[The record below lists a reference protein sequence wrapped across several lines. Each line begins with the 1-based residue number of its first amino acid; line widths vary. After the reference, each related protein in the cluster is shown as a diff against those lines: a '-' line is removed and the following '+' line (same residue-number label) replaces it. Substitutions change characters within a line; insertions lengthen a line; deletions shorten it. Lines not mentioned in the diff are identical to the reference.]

1 MNVKLSVWFYGL
13 YVRKGQ
19 LCTRLSSLMM
29 KSGSLRGSRIC
40 FHGSRWVFL
49 SQLIFRVEEG
59 RWQYIESHH
68 VDVVVSDIEM
78 PDLSGIELCER
89 ISGMPVRIVF
99 ISSYQN
105 YEYFRSAIRYKVEDY
120 LLKPIR
126 FQELS
131 ECFSKI
137 REELDEENHVSAEAP
152 VAYYDQIVREV
163 KNYIEQHYQDASQN
177 EAAALVG
184 MSSGY
189 LSRIFKE
196 KSGKGF
202 MEYLTE
208 VRMKKA
214 CELLD
219 NIQFKSYDV
228 AYYVGYDNPKNF
240 SRAFKAYLGMTPK
253 EYRSHKGING

>member
-1 MNVKLSVWFYGL
+1 MYKIVIIDDEEKIAEGIANLFPWEQMGFSVAAFF
-13 YVRKGQ
+13 Q
-19 LCTRLSSLMM
+19 
-29 KSGSLRGSRIC
+29 SGKKAL
-40 FHGSRWVFL
+40 
-49 SQLIFRVEEG
+49 E
-59 RWQYIESHH
+59 YIESHS
-68 VDVVVSDIEM
+68 VDVLVSDIEM
-78 PDLSGIELCER
+78 PDLSGLALCER
-89 ISGMPVRIVF
+89 LVGSPIRIVF

-120 LLKPIR
+120 LLKPIK

-131 ECFSKI
+131 ECFRKI
-137 REELDEENHVSAEAP
+137 KESLDEENHVQKEAP

-163 KNYIEQHYQDASQN
+163 KNYIEQNYRDASQN
-177 EAAALVG
+177 EAAVLVG

-189 LSRIFKE
+189 LSKIFKE

-214 CELLD
+214 CELLG
-219 NIQFKSYDV
+219 NIQYKSYDV

-240 SRAFKAYLGMTPK
+240 SRAFKAYYGMTPK

>member
-1 MNVKLSVWFYGL
+1 MNPGYKKHFFEGGSMYKIIIIDDEEKIAEGIAHLFPWEQMGFTVAAYFQSG
-13 YVRKGQ
+13 RKA
-19 LCTRLSSLMM
+19 LEYL
-29 KSGSLRGSRIC
+29 KA
-40 FHGSRWVFL
+40 HP
-49 SQLIFRVEEG
+49 
-59 RWQYIESHH
+59 
-68 VDVVVSDIEM
+68 VDVLVSDIEM
-78 PDLSGIELCER
+78 PDISGLELCER
-89 ISGMPVRIVF
+89 LSETSVRIVF

-120 LLKPIR
+120 LLKPIK

-131 ECFSKI
+131 ECFGKI
-137 REELDEENHVSAEAP
+137 KEELDRENHASAEAP

-163 KNYIEQHYQDASQN
+163 KNYIEQHYRDASQD

-196 KSGKGF
+196 KSGQGF

-240 SRAFKAYLGMTPK
+240 SRAFKAHFGMTPK
-253 EYRSHKGING
+253 EYRSHRGIKGT

>member
-1 MNVKLSVWFYGL
+1 MYKIIIIDDEEKIAEGIAHLFPWEQMGFSVAAYF
-13 YVRKGQ
+13 R
-19 LCTRLSSLMM
+19 
-29 KSGSLRGSRIC
+29 SGKKAL
-40 FHGSRWVFL
+40 
-49 SQLIFRVEEG
+49 E
-59 RWQYIESHH
+59 YIREHP
-68 VDVVVSDIEM
+68 VDVLVSDIEM
-78 PDLSGIELCER
+78 PDLSGLALCEHLTGSA
-89 ISGMPVRIVF
+89 IRIVF

-120 LLKPIR
+120 LLKPIK

-131 ECFSKI
+131 ECFRKI
-137 REELDEENHVSAEAP
+137 KEELDEENHVPEETP

-163 KNYIEQHYQDASQN
+163 KHYIEQNYRDASQN
-177 EAAALVG
+177 EAAVLVG

-189 LSRIFKE
+189 LSKIFKE

-208 VRMKKA
+208 IRMQKA

-240 SRAFKAYLGMTPK
+240 SRAFKAYYGMTPK

>member
-1 MNVKLSVWFYGL
+1 MYKIIIIDDEEKIAEGIAHLFPWEQMGFSVAAYFQSG
-13 YVRKGQ
+13 RKA
-19 LCTRLSSLMM
+19 LE
-29 KSGSLRGSRIC
+29 
-40 FHGSRWVFL
+40 FL
-49 SQLIFRVEEG
+49 KNN
-59 RWQYIESHH
+59 H
-68 VDVVVSDIEM
+68 VDVLVSDIEM
-78 PDLSGIELCER
+78 PDISGLELCEKLSEDS
-89 ISGMPVRIVF
+89 IRIVF

-120 LLKPIR
+120 LLKPIK

-131 ECFSKI
+131 ECFRKI
-137 REELDEENHVSAEAP
+137 KEKLDQENHSAQDSP
-152 VAYYDQIVREV
+152 VAYYDQIIREV

-189 LSRIFKE
+189 LSKIFKE

-219 NIQFKSYDV
+219 NIQYKSYDV

-240 SRAFKAYLGMTPK
+240 SRAFKAYFGMTPK

>member
-1 MNVKLSVWFYGL
+1 MYEIIIIDDEERIAEGIAHLFPWEQMGFSVAAYF
-13 YVRKGQ
+13 Q
-19 LCTRLSSLMM
+19 
-29 KSGSLRGSRIC
+29 SGRRAL
-40 FHGSRWVFL
+40 
-49 SQLIFRVEEG
+49 
-59 RWQYIESHH
+59 QYIESHH

-152 VAYYDQIVREV
+152 VANYDQIVREV

>member
-1 MNVKLSVWFYGL
+1 MIQGGGTMYKIIIVDDEEKIAEGIAHLFPWEQMGFSVEAYFRSA
-13 YVRKGQ
+13 RKA
-19 LCTRLSSLMM
+19 
-29 KSGSLRGSRIC
+29 
-40 FHGSRWVFL
+40 
-49 SQLIFRVEEG
+49 VEYLE
-59 RWQYIESHH
+59 RHQ
-68 VDVVVSDIEM
+68 VDVLVSDIEM
-78 PDLSGIELCER
+78 PDISGLELCER
-89 ISGMPVRIVF
+89 LSGGSVRIVF

-105 YEYFRSAIRYKVEDY
+105 YEYFRSAIHYKVEDY
-120 LLKPIR
+120 LLKPIK
-126 FQELS
+126 FQELR
-131 ECFSKI
+131 ECFRKI
-137 REELDEENHVSAEAP
+137 KEELDEENNAMPDAP

-163 KNYIEQHYQDASQN
+163 KNYIEQNYREASQN

-189 LSRIFKE
+189 LSKIFKE
-196 KSGKGF
+196 KSGQGF

-253 EYRSHKGING
+253 EYRSRKGING

>member
-1 MNVKLSVWFYGL
+1 MIQGGGTMYKIIIVDDEEKIAEGIAHLFPWEQMGFSVEAYFRSA
-13 YVRKGQ
+13 RKA
-19 LCTRLSSLMM
+19 
-29 KSGSLRGSRIC
+29 
-40 FHGSRWVFL
+40 
-49 SQLIFRVEEG
+49 VEYLEHY
-59 RWQYIESHH
+59 Q
-68 VDVVVSDIEM
+68 VDVLVSDIEM
-78 PDLSGIELCER
+78 PDISGLELCER
-89 ISGMPVRIVF
+89 LSGGSVRIVF

-105 YEYFRSAIRYKVEDY
+105 YEYFRSAIHYKVEDY
-120 LLKPIR
+120 LLKPIK
-126 FQELS
+126 FQELR
-131 ECFSKI
+131 ECFRKI
-137 REELDEENHVSAEAP
+137 KEELDEENNAMPDAP

-163 KNYIEQHYQDASQN
+163 KNYIEQNYREASQN

-189 LSRIFKE
+189 LSKIFKE
-196 KSGKGF
+196 KSGQGF

-253 EYRSHKGING
+253 EYRSRKGING

>member
-1 MNVKLSVWFYGL
+1 MRKMFWCVFFLYEGGGTMYKIIIIDDEEKIAEGMAHLFPWEQMGFSVEAYFQSG
-13 YVRKGQ
+13 RKAIEY
-19 LCTRLSSLMM
+19 L
-29 KSGSLRGSRIC
+29 
-40 FHGSRWVFL
+40 
-49 SQLIFRVEEG
+49 
-59 RWQYIESHH
+59 ESHP
-68 VDVVVSDIEM
+68 VDVLVSDIEM
-78 PDLSGIELCER
+78 PDISGLELCEHLLGSSIR
-89 ISGMPVRIVF
+89 VVF

-120 LLKPIR
+120 LLKPIK
-126 FQELS
+126 FQELR
-131 ECFSKI
+131 ECFRKI
-137 REELDEENHVSAEAP
+137 KEELDEENHASQDAS

-163 KNYIEQHYQDASQN
+163 KNYIEQHYKDASQN

-189 LSRIFKE
+189 LSKIFKE

-253 EYRSHKGING
+253 EYRNHKGISG

>member
-1 MNVKLSVWFYGL
+1 MYKIIIVDDEEKIAEGIAHLFPWEQMGFSVEAYFRSA
-13 YVRKGQ
+13 RKA
-19 LCTRLSSLMM
+19 LEYL
-29 KSGSLRGSRIC
+29 
-40 FHGSRWVFL
+40 
-49 SQLIFRVEEG
+49 
-59 RWQYIESHH
+59 ESHQ
-68 VDVVVSDIEM
+68 VDVLVSDIEM
-78 PDLSGIELCER
+78 PDISGLELCER
-89 ISGMPVRIVF
+89 LSGGSVRIVF

-105 YEYFRSAIRYKVEDY
+105 YEYFRSAIHYKVEDY
-120 LLKPIR
+120 LLKPIK
-126 FQELS
+126 FQELR
-131 ECFSKI
+131 ECFRKI
-137 REELDEENHVSAEAP
+137 KEELDEENNAMPDAP

-163 KNYIEQHYQDASQN
+163 KNYIEQNYREASQN

-189 LSRIFKE
+189 LSKIFKE
-196 KSGKGF
+196 KSGQGF

-253 EYRSHKGING
+253 EYRSRKGING

>member
-1 MNVKLSVWFYGL
+1 MYKIIIIDDEEKIAEGIAHLFPWEQMGFSVAAYF
-13 YVRKGQ
+13 R
-19 LCTRLSSLMM
+19 
-29 KSGSLRGSRIC
+29 SGKKAL
-40 FHGSRWVFL
+40 
-49 SQLIFRVEEG
+49 E
-59 RWQYIESHH
+59 YIREHP
-68 VDVVVSDIEM
+68 VDVLVSDIEM
-78 PDLSGIELCER
+78 TDLSGLALCEHLTGSA
-89 ISGMPVRIVF
+89 IRIVF

-120 LLKPIR
+120 LLKPIK

-131 ECFSKI
+131 ECFRKI
-137 REELDEENHVSAEAP
+137 KEELDEENHVPEETP

-163 KNYIEQHYQDASQN
+163 KHYIEQNYRDASQN
-177 EAAALVG
+177 EAAVLVG

-189 LSRIFKE
+189 LSKIFKE

-208 VRMKKA
+208 IRMQKA

-240 SRAFKAYLGMTPK
+240 SRAFKAYYGMTPK

>member
-1 MNVKLSVWFYGL
+1 MYKIIIIDDEEKIAEGIAHLFPWEQMGFSVAAYF
-13 YVRKGQ
+13 R
-19 LCTRLSSLMM
+19 
-29 KSGSLRGSRIC
+29 SGKKAL
-40 FHGSRWVFL
+40 
-49 SQLIFRVEEG
+49 E
-59 RWQYIESHH
+59 YIREHP
-68 VDVVVSDIEM
+68 VDVLVSDIEM
-78 PDLSGIELCER
+78 PDLSGLALCEHLTGSA
-89 ISGMPVRIVF
+89 IRIVF

-120 LLKPIR
+120 LLKPIK

-131 ECFSKI
+131 ECFRKI
-137 REELDEENHVSAEAP
+137 KEELDEENHVPEVTP

-163 KNYIEQHYQDASQN
+163 KHYIEQNYRDASQN
-177 EAAALVG
+177 EAAVLVG
-184 MSSGY
+184 MSSDY
-189 LSRIFKE
+189 LSKIFKE

-208 VRMKKA
+208 IRMQKA

-240 SRAFKAYLGMTPK
+240 SRAFKAYYGMTPK

>member
-1 MNVKLSVWFYGL
+1 MIQGGGTMYKIIIVDDEEKIAEGIAHLFPWEQMGFSVEAYFRSA
-13 YVRKGQ
+13 RKA
-19 LCTRLSSLMM
+19 
-29 KSGSLRGSRIC
+29 
-40 FHGSRWVFL
+40 
-49 SQLIFRVEEG
+49 VEYLE
-59 RWQYIESHH
+59 HH
-68 VDVVVSDIEM
+68 QVDVLVSDIEM
-78 PDLSGIELCER
+78 PDISGLELCER
-89 ISGMPVRIVF
+89 LSGGSVRIVF

-105 YEYFRSAIRYKVEDY
+105 YEYFRSAIHYKVEDY
-120 LLKPIR
+120 LLKPIK
-126 FQELS
+126 FQELR
-131 ECFSKI
+131 ECFRKI
-137 REELDEENHVSAEAP
+137 KEELDEENNAMPDAP

-163 KNYIEQHYQDASQN
+163 KNYIEQNYREASQN

-189 LSRIFKE
+189 LSKIFKE
-196 KSGKGF
+196 KSGQGF

-253 EYRSHKGING
+253 EYRSRKGING

>member
-1 MNVKLSVWFYGL
+1 MRRAL
-13 YVRKGQ
+13 
-19 LCTRLSSLMM
+19 
-29 KSGSLRGSRIC
+29 
-40 FHGSRWVFL
+40 
-49 SQLIFRVEEG
+49 E
-59 RWQYIESHH
+59 YIREHP
-68 VDVVVSDIEM
+68 VDVLVSDIEM
-78 PDLSGIELCER
+78 PDLSGLALCEHLTGSA
-89 ISGMPVRIVF
+89 IRIVF

-120 LLKPIR
+120 LLKPIK

-131 ECFSKI
+131 ECFRKI
-137 REELDEENHVSAEAP
+137 KEELDEENHVPEETP

-163 KNYIEQHYQDASQN
+163 KHYIEQNYRDASQN
-177 EAAALVG
+177 EAAVLVG

-189 LSRIFKE
+189 LSKIFKE

-208 VRMKKA
+208 IRMQKA

-240 SRAFKAYLGMTPK
+240 SRAFKAYYGMTPK